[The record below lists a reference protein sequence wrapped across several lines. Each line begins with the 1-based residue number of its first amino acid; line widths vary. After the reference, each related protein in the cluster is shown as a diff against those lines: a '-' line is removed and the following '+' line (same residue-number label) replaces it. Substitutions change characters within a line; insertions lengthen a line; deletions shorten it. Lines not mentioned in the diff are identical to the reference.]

1 MNYVFVYGTL
11 MEGYGNNRLLK
22 NGNAELIGKAVTQTS
37 FVMLASSLNG
47 IPFVADVKE
56 EHEGYPS
63 DYWLRNASQIH
74 GEVWRCDTDTLK
86 TLDRLEG
93 HPNWYKR
100 ERVKVDFISNQK
112 LHPFE
117 VWIYLMPMT
126 ESEFKSVNNYPIL
139 VRNGNFRTI
148 RDSGIPRTTLREQ
161 GFAF

>member
-11 MEGYGNNRLLK
+11 MEGYSNNRLLQ
-22 NGNAELIGKAVTQTS
+22 NGNARLISTAITQTS
-37 FVMLASSLNG
+37 FVMLASGLHG

-56 EHEGYPS
+56 DEVGHPS
-63 DYWLRNASQIH
+63 QDWLSNASQIH
-74 GEVWRCDTDTLK
+74 GEVWQCDDDTLR

-100 ERVKVDFISNQK
+100 ERVKVDFISNQNLK
-112 LHPFE
+112 PFE

-126 ESEFKSVNNYPIL
+126 TSEFQRVDNYPII

-148 RDSGIPRTTLREQ
+148 RDSGIPRTTLKKQ